1 MNLPQLRHVL
11 TAVSAGIV
19 ILLAGSA
26 HADSREFT
34 PHERQL
40 LEKGKLVKR
49 QVTQRRGGLHLVGG
63 TSWQVIDADVDHVW
77 KVITDVR
84 TYRQLFPHV
93 VDARL
98 VAKRGDFR
106 LVYLEHASG
115 PFHVSYSLKGQADA
129 KRRDLTFELDTSR
142 PRDITAAWGFFTVRP
157 YGKGKSILAYG
168 VMLDIGTGIL
178 SALLRD
184 KIRGSMLH
192 IPRNVRKYIHE
203 RYPKATVGHARSSE
217 FRAAEPDF
225 GRVAVN
231 GSVQRGAAAL

>member
-1 MNLPQLRHVL
+1 MNTPHL
-11 TAVSAGIV
+11 THGFSLFSVVVV
-19 ILLAGSA
+19 ILLTSHAS
-26 HADSREFT
+26 ADSREFT
-34 PHERQL
+34 PQERQL
-40 LEKGKLVKR
+40 LDKGKLVKR
-49 QVTQRRGGLHLVGG
+49 QMTQRRGGLHLVGG
-63 TSWQVIDADVDHVW
+63 TSWQVIDADADHVW

-84 TYRQLFPHV
+84 TYRKLFPHV

-98 VAKRGDFR
+98 LAKRGEFR

-115 PFHVSYSLKGQADA
+115 PFHVSYSLKGQANA

-168 VMLDIGTGIL
+168 VMLDIGSGIL

-184 KIRGSMLH
+184 QICGSMLH

-203 RYPKATVGHARSSE
+203 RHPKATARQAGSSD
-217 FRAAEPDF
+217 FRAALRDF
-225 GRVAVN
+225 DRVAAH
-231 GSVQRGAAAL
+231 GSLQCGEAAI

>member
-1 MNLPQLRHVL
+1 MNCLHLKHVL
-11 TAVSAGIV
+11 TVFSVLAVIWIPQSG
-19 ILLAGSA
+19 
-26 HADSREFT
+26 HADNREFT
-34 PHERQL
+34 PHERRL
-40 LEKGKLVKR
+40 LESGKLVKR

-63 TSWQVIDADVDHVW
+63 TSWQVIDADADHVW

-98 VAKRGDFR
+98 LAKRGNYR
-106 LVYLEHASG
+106 LVYMEHASG

-217 FRAAEPDF
+217 FRAGAPDF
-225 GRVAVN
+225 DRVAVH
-231 GSVQRGAAAL
+231 GSVQRGTPAI